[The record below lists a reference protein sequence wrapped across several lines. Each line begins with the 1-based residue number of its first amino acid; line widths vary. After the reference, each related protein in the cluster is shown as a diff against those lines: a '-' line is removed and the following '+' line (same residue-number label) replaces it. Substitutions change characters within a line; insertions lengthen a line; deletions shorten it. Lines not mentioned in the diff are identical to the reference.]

1 MESLFVKLIK
11 KHNVG
16 SKILLAFRAFG
27 RSLAFDFFLIIRIGK
42 AHHFLF
48 AFGTIIAPYFQNVA
62 MDFINGIFCFLF
74 CRARST
80 FNVEIIDI
88 LGDDADLAF
97 LIHQLVA
104 DDINTDMA
112 FVRLAFLLLDIKFL

>member
-11 KHNVG
+11 EHNVG
-16 SKILLAFRAFG
+16 SKILLAFRAFR

-74 CRARST
+74 CRTRST

-88 LGDDADLAF
+88 LSDNADLAF
-97 LIHQLVA
+97 LIDQLVA

-112 FVRLAFLLLDIKFL
+112 FVRFAFLLLDIKFL